1 MRSYGAARSYFSIL
15 EFLSWCIIV
24 LGGLVAI
31 GSIMALGSMSRNFGG
46 SPMAGLAGLIP
57 GASVMFAGFMG
68 LVLSQIGRA
77 GVDSAEYGQQSLKI
91 AREQLEISK
100 QGLKQGSML
109 EQGYAAL
116 QAAKDELRHGDDPA
130 AASYANATPDAA
142 AAKAE
147 TVSYEPGDTI
157 EYRGKTIRVVEGGY
171 VFGDTI
177 FDTLQK
183 AKARVDEDGFALPAE
198 PEKPKPYAD
207 QLGVNEGPKLGGVTR
222 S

>member
-116 QAAKDELRHGDDPA
+116 QAAKDELRNGDAPA
-130 AASYANATPDAA
+130 AASYANAKPDAA

-147 TVSYEPGDTI
+147 TASYEPGDTI
-157 EYRGKTIRVVEGGY
+157 EYRTKTIRVVEGGY
-171 VFGDTI
+171 VFGGTI
-177 FDTLQK
+177 FDTLEK
-183 AKARVDEDGFALPAE
+183 AKARVNEDGFALPAE
-198 PEKPKPYAD
+198 PEKPKPHAD